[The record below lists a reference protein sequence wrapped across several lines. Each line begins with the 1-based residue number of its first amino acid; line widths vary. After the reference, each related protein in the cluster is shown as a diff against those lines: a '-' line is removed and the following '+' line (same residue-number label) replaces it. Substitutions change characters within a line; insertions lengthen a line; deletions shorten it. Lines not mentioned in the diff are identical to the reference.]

1 MKKILIIH
9 SDQFLTK
16 ENPLGGIFQY
26 DQAKYLSENNYN
38 IDILSAGLFSPKKFF
53 QKNKIFRFPKAE
65 KNKNL

>member
-38 IDILSAGLFSPKKFF
+38 IDILSAGLFSPKIFF
-53 QKNKIFRFPKAE
+53 KKK
-65 KNKNL
+65 